1 MPTRPDRQAGSAA
14 VEFAL
19 VLPLVLVMA
28 LALVQVGLL
37 VRDRLLVESAAR
49 AGARAAAIEADAGA
63 IRAAALA
70 AAPDLDGSLTTVQ
83 ISRTGGQ
90 GDPVSVSIGYD
101 EPIRVPLIGWLFG
114 SSVRMDVTATNRQE
128 FA

>member
-1 MPTRPDRQAGSAA
+1 MIRLADQAIRPPRRGPPVSQLTAPCSA
-14 VEFAL
+14 
-19 VLPLVLVMA
+19 
-28 LALVQVGLL
+28 
-37 VRDRLLVESAAR
+37 STTAR
-49 AGARAAAIEADAGA
+49 AGARAAAVEADTAA

-70 AAPDLDGSLTTVQ
+70 AASDLDSSLTTVQ
-83 ISRTGGQ
+83 ITRTGSQ

-114 SSVRMDVTATNRQE
+114 TSVSMDVTATDRQE